1 MKMAALSR
9 RTEIISRNALPI
21 AAICLHIASTS
32 TPTGVLAA
40 SDALTTPTRRPDF
53 ITLVSSGLIRDS
65 IWALWSRQPKRQT
78 IEWSA

>member
-40 SDALTTPTRRPDF
+40 SGDSHNPYQKARFYHTS
-53 ITLVSSGLIRDS
+53 IIRSDS
-65 IWALWSRQPKRQT
+65 R
-78 IEWSA
+78 